1 MARASGNPAPRQI
14 GADTTLTAA
23 ASRRGLLGRWPAL
36 DLARPSNQHR
46 FAYLLLLP
54 AVIMIFLI
62 IVYPLILSVDLSFQD
77 VKFARI
83 GGPRKDFTFANYQRL
98 FTSAEFWRSCW
109 VTLQLVVT
117 VTAACFVIGM
127 STALL
132 LNQTFRGRTL
142 ARLLLALPWA
152 IPEVVAVVVWWW
164 IFDSSFGVMN
174 WFLVTGGLADQPIGW
189 FSTPG
194 SAFMVVSVVMI
205 WKGYPFVSIMLL
217 AGLQAIPEDFYQA
230 AHVDGANAWNRF
242 IHITLPCLSPVLGV
256 TLVLVMLWIFRDFS
270 IIYVLTQGG
279 PVGATQ
285 TLAIMTYEQ
294 AFGFHKMGYGAAL
307 GVVTLILCAIASRFL
322 VRRTAESI
330 Y

>member
-1 MARASGNPAPRQI
+1 VARASDQPAPAEL
-14 GADTTLTAA
+14 GAGAVRTVAA
-23 ASRRGLLGRWPAL
+23 GRGVFGRWRAL
-36 DLARPSNQHR
+36 DLASPKNQHKLG
-46 FAYLLLLP
+46 YLLLLP

-62 IVYPLILSVDLSFQD
+62 IVYPLILSIDLSFQD
-77 VKFARI
+77 VKIARI
-83 GGPRKDFTFANYQRL
+83 GAARKDFTLENYQSL

-109 VTLQLVVT
+109 VTLQLIVT
-117 VTAACFVIGM
+117 VTATCFVIGM
-127 STALL
+127 GTALL
-132 LNQTFRGRTL
+132 LNQTFKGRTL
-142 ARLLLALPWA
+142 ARLLVALPWA
-152 IPEVVAVVVWWW
+152 IPEVVAVVIWWW

-174 WFLVTGGLADQPIGW
+174 WLLVTSGLVDRPVGW
-189 FSTPG
+189 FSSPG
-194 SAFMVVSVVMI
+194 SAFLVVSVVMI

-230 AHVDGANAWNRF
+230 ARVDGANAWNRF
-242 IHITLPCLSPVLGV
+242 LHITLPCLSPVLGV

-279 PVGATQ
+279 PVGATR

-294 AFGFHKMGYGAAL
+294 AFGFYKMGYGAAI
-307 GVVTLILCAIASRFL
+307 GVVTLVLCAIASRFL

>member
-1 MARASGNPAPRQI
+1 MARASDQPAPAEL
-14 GADTTLTAA
+14 GAGAVRTLAA
-23 ASRRGLLGRWPAL
+23 RRGVLRRWPAL
-36 DLARPSNQHR
+36 DLASPKNQHKLG
-46 FAYLLLLP
+46 YLLLLP
-54 AVIMIFLI
+54 AVVMIFLI
-62 IVYPLILSVDLSFQD
+62 IIYPLILSVDLSFQD
-77 VKFARI
+77 VKIARI
-83 GGPRKDFTFANYQRL
+83 GAARKDLTFENYQRL
-98 FTSAEFWRSCW
+98 FASAEFWRSCW
-109 VTLQLVVT
+109 VTLKLVVT

-132 LNQTFRGRTL
+132 LNQAFRGRTL
-142 ARLLLALPWA
+142 ARLLVALPWA
-152 IPEVVAVVVWWW
+152 IPEVVAVVIWWW

-174 WFLVTGGLADQPIGW
+174 WLLVTSGLADRPIGW
-189 FSTPG
+189 FSSPG
-194 SAFMVVSVVMI
+194 SAFLVVSVVMI

-217 AGLQAIPEDFYQA
+217 AGLQAIPEDLYQA
-230 AHVDGANAWNRF
+230 ARVDGANAWNRF

-294 AFGFHKMGYGAAL
+294 AFGFYKMGYGAAI